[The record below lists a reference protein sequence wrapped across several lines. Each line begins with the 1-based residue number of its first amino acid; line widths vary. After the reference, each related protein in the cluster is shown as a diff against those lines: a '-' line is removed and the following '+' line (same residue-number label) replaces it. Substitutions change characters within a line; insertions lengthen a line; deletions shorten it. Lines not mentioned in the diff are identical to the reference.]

1 MFVCSVREVGGG
13 LKLLPKKHVDTGM
26 GFERVVSVIQD
37 KKSNYDTDV
46 FAPIFEA
53 IHKVHSIK
61 HSNQLQFQ
69 SSPRQNLLSFLSV
82 LDNCFDD

>member
-1 MFVCSVREVGGG
+1 MICFSREVGGS

-46 FAPIFEA
+46 FTPIFHA
-53 IHKVHSIK
+53 IEKV
-61 HSNQLQFQ
+61 
-69 SSPRQNLLSFLSV
+69 
-82 LDNCFDD
+82 